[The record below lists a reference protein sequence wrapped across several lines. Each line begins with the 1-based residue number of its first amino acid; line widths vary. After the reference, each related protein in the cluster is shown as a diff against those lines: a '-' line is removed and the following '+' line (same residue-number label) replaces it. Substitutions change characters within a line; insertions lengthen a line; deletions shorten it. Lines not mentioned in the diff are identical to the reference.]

1 MDTFYG
7 FTDKQKLLIIPV
19 SQRYAQLKI
28 ETLFE
33 VYEEKFFVTLLY
45 KDEYLAFK
53 SGNVMVVYVKIA

>member
-19 SQRYAQLKI
+19 PQRYAQLKI